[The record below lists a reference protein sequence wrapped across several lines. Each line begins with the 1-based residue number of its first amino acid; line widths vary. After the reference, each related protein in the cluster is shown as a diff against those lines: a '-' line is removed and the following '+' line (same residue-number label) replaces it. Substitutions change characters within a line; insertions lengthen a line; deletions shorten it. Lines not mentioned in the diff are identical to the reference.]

1 MLNIVHY
8 TICTFSTL
16 LQNYTGFFGVFFLL
30 KCLILE
36 SNRECTNVLLNKQEI
51 TSDKKIT
58 DRCII
63 YVHCWKNVICICTC
77 TLLEKCNIYLYMYI
91 VRKCNIYLYMY
102 IVRKCNIYLYM
113 YIVGKCNIYL
123 YNLYKQ
129 VEKGAFDQLFLPVL
143 QRVQMNFI
151 FTDNLH
157 YYNYTCIV
165 LILQVL
171 TS

>member
-1 MLNIVHY
+1 MMFVY
-8 TICTFSTL
+8 PRFSTNCQL
-16 LQNYTGFFGVFFLL
+16 V
-30 KCLILE
+30 
-36 SNRECTNVLLNKQEI
+36 R
-51 TSDKKIT
+51 
-58 DRCII
+58 
-63 YVHCWKNVICICTC
+63 
-77 TLLEKCNIYLYMYI
+77 TLLEKCNIYLNMYI
-91 VRKCNIYLYMY
+91 VGKCNIYLYMY

-165 LILQVL
+165 LILTCTNTYYIFPTMYIYY
-171 TS
+171 TSISYLFVRSNFLFVQ

>member
-102 IVRKCNIYLYM
+102 IV
-113 YIVGKCNIYL
+113 GKCNIYL